1 MGQPQ
6 QMEQRFLGG
15 TGLRVSE
22 LCLGTMTFGSS
33 ADEVVSHRMLDA
45 FVAAGGTFIDTADIY
60 GQGASEEVLGRW
72 LKARGNRDDL
82 VIATKVFGSMGDG
95 GGNASGLSRKHI
107 LTAVEG
113 SLRRLGTDYIDLY
126 QTHMWD
132 VETPVEETLSTLD
145 RLVRDG
151 KVRYLGASSVTP
163 SQLQKALDVARFHG
177 WEPFV
182 CLQPLYN
189 LLSRE
194 LEWELLPLSEAEGV
208 GVIPFSPLQGGWL
221 SGKYRRGMTAA
232 PAGSREA
239 AAQEQQGR
247 ESWRDRDTDETWRI
261 VDAVL
266 AVAGETG
273 RTPAQVALRWLL
285 RRPGVTAPIIGART
299 LEQLTDNLG
308 AHGWELT
315 PEQDARLS
323 AASERPLPYPYDVL
337 ARPRER
343 SRPSRRF

>member
-1 MGQPQ
+1 MA
-6 QMEQRFLGG
+6 QRFLGG

-33 ADEVVSHRMLDA
+33 AGEGDSHRMLDM
-45 FVAAGGTFIDTADIY
+45 FTEVGGTFVDTADIY
-60 GQGASEEVLGRW
+60 GQGASEEVVGRW
-72 LKARGNRDDL
+72 LKARGNRDEL
-82 VIATKVFGSMGDG
+82 VVATKVFGSMGEG

-107 LTAVEG
+107 LNAVEG

-126 QTHMWD
+126 QIHMWD

-145 RLVRDG
+145 TLVRDG
-151 KVRYLGASSVTP
+151 KVRYLGASSVLP
-163 SQLQKALDVARFHG
+163 SQLQKALDVARYHR

-194 LEWELLPLSEAEGV
+194 LEWELLPLSRAEGV
-208 GVIPFSPLQGGWL
+208 GVIPWSPLQGGWL
-221 SGKYRRGMTAA
+221 SGKYRRGMTSA

-239 AAQEQQGR
+239 ALQEQQGR
-247 ESWRDRDTDETWRI
+247 EGWRDRDTEDTWQV

-266 AVAGETG
+266 EVAEETG

-285 RRPGVTAPIIGART
+285 QRPGVTAPIVGART
-299 LEQLTDNLG
+299 PEQLADNLG
-308 AHGWELT
+308 AAGWELT
-315 PEQDARLS
+315 PEQEARLT
-323 AASERPLPYPYDVL
+323 AASERPLPHPYDVL

-343 SRPSRRF
+343 SRPDGR

>member
-1 MGQPQ
+1 
-6 QMEQRFLGG
+6 MEQRFLGG

-22 LCLGTMTFGSS
+22 LCLGTMTFGGS
-33 ADEVVSHRMLDA
+33 ADEAVSHRMLDA
-45 FVAAGGTFIDTADIY
+45 FTEAGGTFIDTADIY
-60 GQGASEEVLGRW
+60 GAGASEEVLGRW
-72 LKARGNRDDL
+72 LKNRGNRDEL
-82 VIATKVFGSMGDG
+82 VIATKVFGSMGEG
-95 GGNASGLSRKHI
+95 GGNGSGLSRKHI

-132 VETPVEETLSTLD
+132 VETPIEETLSTLD
-145 RLVRDG
+145 TLVRDG

-163 SQLQKALDVARFHG
+163 SQLQKALDVARFHR

-189 LLSRE
+189 LLARE

-208 GVIPFSPLQGGWL
+208 GVIPWSPLQGGWL

-239 AAQEQQGR
+239 AVQEQQGR
-247 ESWRDRDTDETWRI
+247 ESWRDRDTEETWGV

-266 AVAGETG
+266 AVADETG

-285 RRPGVTAPIIGART
+285 QRPGVTAPIIGART

-308 AHGWELT
+308 ACGWELT
-315 PEQDARLS
+315 PEQEARLT
-323 AASERPLPYPYDVL
+323 AASRRPLPHPYDVL

-343 SRPSRRF
+343 SRPSRRS